1 MYVQIK
7 PFRSAFST
15 SRIGIVHNVRMR
27 LCFRLC
33 FAKTVTV
40 IPAPVSL
47 GVLSFSNAYIHQQL
61 INLLNKLESLD
72 QTLFSSLSENLLA
85 RVVRNVSTCFPL
97 HKKTLDFSWTQK
109 QK

>member
-33 FAKTVTV
+33 FAKNVTV
-40 IPAPVSL
+40 IPDPVSL